1 MPMKIASLNPWT
13 VTLFLRDVGDS
24 ARTLDRARGGDWSGV
39 AKACDQWE
47 FCETG
52 FQMHAFA
59 IRIAAS
65 ARFYAAAGGTYCHR
79 LSAYYRAIAL
89 AAFAG
94 ARGSRA

>member
-1 MPMKIASLNPWT
+1 MKIASLNPWT

-39 AKACDQWE
+39 AKQCDRWE
-47 FCETG
+47 FCETKAAR
-52 FQMHAFA
+52 FTFA
-59 IRIAAS
+59 KQTAS
-65 ARFYAAAGGTYCHR
+65 ASRHYAAMGGAYCTR
-79 LSAYYRAIAL
+79 LAAYYRALAL